1 MSATTVRISET
12 SHQVLKELADQTGQ
26 TMMDVLDKAVDA
38 YRRKL
43 FFEQLNAG
51 YAELRADPEAWAEHL
66 AERKL
71 WDVTLMDGLSPDE
84 HWTED
89 GRLLASDVGRPRQ
102 SRNQHG
108 F

>member
-1 MSATTVRISET
+1 MSAPTVRISEV
-12 SHQVLKELADQTGQ
+12 SHEILKELAEQTSQ
-26 TMMDVLDKAVDA
+26 TMMDVLDKALDA

-51 YAELRADPEAWAEHL
+51 YAELRADPEAWAEHP

-71 WDVTLMDGLSPDE
+71 WDATSMDGLDPDE

-89 GRLLASDVGRPRQ
+89 GPYLSPEEGKP
-102 SRNQHG
+102 
-108 F
+108 